1 VHAVAAD
8 PGLFG
13 PESVTWRIHGDPVSF
28 VGGLR
33 ALLLQALHPL
43 AMAGVEQHSNYRQ
56 DPWGRLS
63 RTARYVSTATFGTT
77 EEAEAAAARVRA
89 VHRHI
94 RGVDAVTG
102 LDYRADDPR
111 LLAWVHNATVDSVLD
126 AYARAGTRL
135 SAADADAYVAEQVRM
150 ATLMRL
156 APGAVPDTVAGLAD
170 YFDAV
175 RGELRITPAA
185 RRVALFGVAPPMP
198 TWVRVATP
206 ARLAW
211 AGVSTLAFA
220 LLPAWARRMYGVP
233 VLPGADLATD
243 LTLRT
248 LRTAALAVPESLRT
262 SPEHKAAWA
271 RLAESA

>member
-1 VHAVAAD
+1 VDAVTAD
-8 PGLFG
+8 AGLFG
-13 PESVTWRIHGDPVSF
+13 PDSVTWRIHGDPISF

-43 AMAGVEQHSNYRQ
+43 AMAGVEQHSNYRE

-94 RGVDAVTG
+94 RGVDGITG
-102 LDYRADDPR
+102 RDYRADDPR
-111 LLAWVHNATVDSVLD
+111 LLAWVHNATVDSMLD
-126 AYARAGTRL
+126 AYGRAGTHL
-135 SAADADAYVAEQVRM
+135 SAADADRYVAEQVRM
-150 ATLMRL
+150 AALVGL
-156 APGAVPDTVAGLAD
+156 APDAVPDTVAGLARYLD
-170 YFDAV
+170 GV
-175 RGELRITPAA
+175 RPELRITPAA
-185 RRVALFGVAPPMP
+185 RRVARFGVAPPMP

-220 LLPAWARRMYGVP
+220 MLPAWARRMYGVP
-233 VLPGADLATD
+233 VLPGADRATD

-248 LRTAALAVPESLRT
+248 LRAAALAVPESLRT

-271 RLAESA
+271 RLVDSA